1 LKIQIIIK
9 CCHDIIIITDTKITF
24 SERETYESVI
34 CKLLPCLNY
43 SSEQIL
49 IKFTPCNASFIY
61 PISINF
67 QLFDLMLYENNLY
80 PYIYTNESNDLIKNQ
95 EKLVY
100 TIRIYN
106 QNLNVIFYNKYK
118 QFTETIQFHDLE

>member
-1 LKIQIIIK
+1 
-9 CCHDIIIITDTKITF
+9 
-24 SERETYESVI
+24 
-34 CKLLPCLNY
+34 
-43 SSEQIL
+43 
-49 IKFTPCNASFIY
+49 
-61 PISINF
+61 
-67 QLFDLMLYENNLY
+67 MLYENNLY